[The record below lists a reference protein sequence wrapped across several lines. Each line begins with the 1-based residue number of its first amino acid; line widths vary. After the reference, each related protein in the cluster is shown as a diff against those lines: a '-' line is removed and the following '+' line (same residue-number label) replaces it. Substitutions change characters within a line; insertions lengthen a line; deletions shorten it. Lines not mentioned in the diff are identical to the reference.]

1 MKKME
6 QLYRTAPRRQ
16 SPEALD
22 QRILRHAE
30 LQASRNSRTAEKS
43 RARSSA
49 WMPLAATAV
58 VALLS
63 VTLVLRNP
71 GQDMGNLSVD
81 AETGGISNI
90 VASEPAS
97 ELADQ
102 ALATGV
108 EMQIDDA
115 GDDSVSSAEDG
126 SVSGALQESAEL
138 PVSSVPQDS
147 DSANP
152 ALEKRVAQ
160 ADEISE
166 ETHTI
171 TARPV
176 IEAVT
181 IAESESDTAVTI
193 LDQPQSVAT
202 ESTDSALVAELPR
215 SAQPSGGRQE
225 RIRSQATQAG
235 QMQAE
240 SQVQTDTQNPL
251 PVQQPRD
258 QARDQALDQARDQA
272 RGQVQ
277 PEASEVSRGGIPAP
291 VRSHSA
297 SNKMATELALAA
309 DVATESEMVSR
320 STAAVE
326 SNSRRDAIIL
336 IGQGAVDWLNN
347 HPESHYLLQLASA
360 DEENYL
366 LEFADSLSAG
376 LPVGQIAVVKVRPSS
391 YTLLVGGFASF
402 SDAETALTNLSENAR
417 RFGARVR
424 NAALLQQSLR

>member
-90 VASEPAS
+90 VANEPAS

-102 ALATGV
+102 ALVTGV

-126 SVSGALQESAEL
+126 SVSGARQESAEL

-147 DSANP
+147 VSANS
-152 ALEKRVAQ
+152 ALEKRAAQ

-166 ETHTI
+166 ETQTI

-181 IAESESDTAVTI
+181 IAESESDTVVPI
-193 LDQPQSVAT
+193 VDQPQSVAT

-215 SAQPSGGRQE
+215 SAQPSGVRQE
-225 RIRSQATQAG
+225 RIRSQVTQAG

-251 PVQQPRD
+251 PVQQP
-258 QARDQALDQARDQA
+258 RDQALDQARDQA

-376 LPVGQIAVVKVRPSS
+376 LPVGQIAVVKVRSSS

>member
-90 VASEPAS
+90 VANEPAS

-126 SVSGALQESAEL
+126 SVSGARQESAEL

-147 DSANP
+147 VSANS
-152 ALEKRVAQ
+152 ALEKRAAQ

-166 ETHTI
+166 ETQTI

-181 IAESESDTAVTI
+181 IAESESDTVVPI
-193 LDQPQSVAT
+193 VDQPQSVAT

-215 SAQPSGGRQE
+215 SAQPSGVRQE
-225 RIRSQATQAG
+225 RIRSQVTQAG

-251 PVQQPRD
+251 PVQQP
-258 QARDQALDQARDQA
+258 RDQALDQARDQA